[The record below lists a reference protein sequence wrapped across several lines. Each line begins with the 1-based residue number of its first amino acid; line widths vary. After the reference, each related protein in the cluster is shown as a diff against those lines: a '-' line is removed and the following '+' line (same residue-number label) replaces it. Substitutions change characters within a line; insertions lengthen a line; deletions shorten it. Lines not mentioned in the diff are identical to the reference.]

1 MKYYI
6 EYKDREEFDKIN
18 DYYKIKCA
26 FIDPKRTAN
35 NHPPGFIIEN
45 NTCIWKLT
53 SNPAPKD
60 AKKITFQEWKEM
72 VHLENKL
79 NPKLEWKEGAY
90 VRYLGTKSGKNS
102 GTDWENYF
110 NNPGLKAGDVGI
122 ITNVCEYVQC
132 RVKDKIRPNS
142 NGLFSKNDLQL
153 ITKEEYEAGLR
164 GSTTTKTYEFNEG
177 DLVVVTKWCSKTN
190 YFNNYFE
197 PGEIIKLGGQYWTT
211 YTRDSIDSFKNLP
224 FISKK
229 SINGNAF
236 SNQTDTKFRHCTPEE
251 IAYYNKVG
259 LGANINDMKKPF
271 NIDTYVP
278 KGQLVGIPNDIIK
291 VMLQHQVEQGN
302 PEDVTIFENYKN
314 QGKIDGGFDWYKTSN
329 LNIWIDVLNKMDFK
343 SFYKFYE
350 FKNDLPFKIGD
361 EVTILSKPDTWS
373 SMAGGNCGLDKV
385 KYPYTFTVKD
395 IAKLYS
401 GTPNEYIAIFDGTYG
416 WTYYPDIFVKAE
428 SKEDNSWKIAVKTD
442 DECKDRP
449 HMIDY
454 LLSLH
459 KYATNDKWDLVGYD
473 ANTHYYLTKDNND
486 SKPYITTNCKLPKGY
501 KVIEETDLPN
511 YPKTETF
518 EVSHDSPL
526 DLKFVVKSSI
536 NVLKLLDK
544 VKGYEH
550 HYENYG
556 FTYKYINYPFCNY
569 SHLCDS
575 IPSGY
580 VEISEH
586 EAIDRLT
593 SIINGTFLIR
603 TRPSVHSG
611 VSNSNP
617 NTYSNT
623 TVSTKKQSL
632 TEQLCKI
639 IEKEPDNISVTSL
652 FPTKRKSIINN
663 LKF

>member
-6 EYKDREEFDKIN
+6 EYKDKEEFDALCI
-18 DYYKIKCA
+18 YYKSFQWSYIN
-26 FIDPKRTAN
+26 PKAIGLQC
-35 NHPPGFIIEN
+35 PPGFIIEN
-45 NTCIWKLT
+45 DVLDWRK
-53 SNPAPKD
+53 SSDNPPTD

-72 VHLENKL
+72 VYLENKL
-79 NPKLEWKEGAY
+79 NPKLEWKSGAY
-90 VRYLGTKSGKNS
+90 VKYLGTKSGKNS
-102 GTDWENYF
+102 GSDWENYF
-110 NNPGLKAGDVGI
+110 NQPGLKAGDVGI
-122 ITNVCEYVQC
+122 ISTYYNNSNIF
-132 RVKDKIRPNS
+132 IRDNIRSNS
-142 NGLFSKNDLQL
+142 NGHFNYNDLQL

-164 GSTTTKTYEFNEG
+164 DSTTKTYEFNEG
-177 DLVVVTKWCSKTN
+177 DLVVVTKWCGKTD
-190 YFNNYFE
+190 YFNDCFK

-259 LGANINDMKKPF
+259 MGANINNMKKEE
-271 NIDTYVP
+271 P
-278 KGQLVGIPNDIIK
+278 K
-291 VMLQHQVEQGN
+291 
-302 PEDVTIFENYKN
+302 
-314 QGKIDGGFDWYKTSN
+314 S
-329 LNIWIDVLNKMDFK
+329 
-343 SFYKFYE
+343 
-350 FKNDLPFKIGD
+350 DLPFKIGD
-361 EVTILSKPDTWS
+361 EVTILSNPGVWS
-373 SMAGGNCGLDKV
+373 SALGGKFGLNSV
-385 KYPYTFTVKD
+385 IYPYTFIVRNIKNVYND
-395 IAKLYS
+395 NFISILDD
-401 GTPNEYIAIFDGTYG
+401 NYG
-416 WTYYPDIFVKAE
+416 WSYNEDNKHLFVKAE

-459 KYATNDKWDLVGYD
+459 KYATNNKRTLVGYD
-473 ANTHYYLTKDNND
+473 ANTHYYLIKDNND
-486 SKPYITTNCKLPKGY
+486 SKPYITTSCKLPKGY
-501 KVIEETDLPN
+501 KVIEEKDLPN
-511 YPKTETF
+511 YPKTKTF
-518 EVSHDSPL
+518 EVPHGSPL
-526 DLKFVVKSSI
+526 DLKFVVKSSM

-544 VKGYEH
+544 LKGYEH

-556 FTYKYINYPFCNY
+556 FGYKYINYPFY
-569 SHLCDS
+569 DGSHLCDS

-603 TRPSVHSG
+603 TRPSVHVG
-611 VSNSNP
+611 ISNGNP
-617 NTYSNT
+617 DTYSNT
-623 TVSTKKQSL
+623 TVFTKKQSL

-639 IEKEPDNISVTSL
+639 IKKEPVNTPVTSL
-652 FPTKRKSIINN
+652 FPSKRKSIINK